1 MAKQITIISGKGG
14 TGKTTIACAI
24 GYLTTGKA
32 ILADVDVDAPDM
44 HLLLDPE
51 KLSHEDLYISKKAQR
66 NEDKCTKC
74 NICGEVCNYEAITAD
89 TFNYYKCEGCGLCVR
104 KCPEQ
109 ALELVKIKS
118 ATVYE
123 SNTRYGQFIHA
134 EMVIGEGNSGRIV
147 DAVRSK
153 ANELAT
159 KNKDIEYIIIDGSPG
174 IGCPVIASITN
185 VDLVL
190 IVVEPTLSGIHDLE
204 RVLGITEHFKV
215 TPMVCINKYDL
226 NTENSDKIAKYCQE
240 NNVDL
245 VGKIPFNDI
254 VPKSIVQHK
263 TIFELPE
270 SNVSNEI
277 KNIWVN
283 IKKKLSTC

>member
-1 MAKQITIISGKGG
+1 MAKQLTIISGKGG
-14 TGKTTIACAI
+14 TGKTTVACALS
-24 GYLTTGKA
+24 YLAKGQA
-32 ILADVDVDAPDM
+32 IIADVDVDAPDM
-44 HLLLDPE
+44 HLLLKPE
-51 KLSHEDLYISKKAQR
+51 KLTSEDLFISKKAVR

-74 NICGEVCNYEAITAD
+74 NICGEVCNYGAITAD
-89 TFNYYKCEGCGLCVR
+89 IFDYYKCEGCGLCVR

-109 ALELVKIKS
+109 ALELQEIKS
-118 ATVYE
+118 ATVFE
-123 SNTRYGQFIHA
+123 SKTRFGQFIHA

-153 ANELAT
+153 ANKLAA
-159 KNKDIEYIIIDGSPG
+159 KDSAIKCIIIDGSPG

-215 TPMVCINKYDL
+215 TPLVCINKCDL
-226 NTENSDKIAKYCQE
+226 NTENSDKIVQYCQE
-240 NNVDL
+240 NNVEL
-245 VGKIPFNDI
+245 VGKIPFNEI
-254 VPKSIVQHK
+254 VPKSIVQLK

-270 SNVSNEI
+270 SNVSEEIRKIWVKI
-277 KNIWVN
+277 KNILA
-283 IKKKLSTC
+283 IC